1 MKFTDGFWLMRKG
14 VSAKYALH
22 PHRIQHEQESV
33 KVLAAT
39 KTINH
44 RGDVLN
50 APTLTMFMDSP
61 LADVIR
67 IKVQHHGGGKSPI
80 KFDLDEHSPKTS
92 FVENETSAEFTAGA
106 LTAKLHKGKKWNLE
120 FIAGGKVVTSQ
131 REKSFASIDNSDG
144 KHYISVQVGL
154 GVGESVYGLGERFTS
169 FIKNGQSVD
178 IYNEDGGTS
187 SEQAYKNIP
196 FYLTNAGYGVFI
208 NHAGRVSLEVAS
220 ETVERVQFSVEGEEV
235 EYMII
240 YGPTPKEILKKYTAL
255 TGRAPVLPHWSFGL
269 WLSTSF
275 VTDYDEATVTSF
287 IDEMK
292 NRDIPLSVFHFDC
305 YWMREFEWSNF
316 QWDPR
321 VFPDPAG
328 MLKRLKAQGL
338 HISVWI
344 NSYIA
349 QESPLFTE
357 GKEHG
362 YLLKRPDGSVWQWDL
377 WQAGLAVV
385 DFTNP
390 GARDWYKSK
399 LRALIDM
406 GVDAFK
412 TDFGERIPTDVV
424 YFDNSHPGDMHNYY
438 TLLYNQ
444 TVFELLQERNPKNAI
459 VFARSA
465 TVGGQKYPVHW
476 GGDNSSS
483 FESMAETL
491 RGGLSLGLS
500 GFGYWS
506 HDIGGFEGTPDP
518 SVFKR
523 WLPFGLLSS
532 HSRLHGN
539 ESVRVPW
546 IFDEEAV
553 DVTRKFTKLKASL
566 MPYLYSAAHE
576 ANELGLPMA
585 RAMLIE
591 FPEDRTCH
599 FLDQQYMFGSSL
611 LVAPV
616 FSESG
621 EVEFYLPKGTWT
633 NFFTGTQI
641 VGPLWVKETH
651 GFDSLPLYVREKSV
665 IALGRDDTFD
675 YDYHSATDIRGYGLA
690 KGESAST
697 IIYSHSNEKT
707 KTVTVTG

>member
-14 VSAKYALH
+14 VNAKYALH
-22 PHRIQHEQESV
+22 PHRIASENNSV

-50 APTLTMFMDSP
+50 AATLTMFMDSP

-67 IKVQHHGGGKSPI
+67 IKVVHHAGADAPI
-80 KFDLDEHSPKTS
+80 RFTLDESAPMTS
-92 FVENETSAEFTAGA
+92 FAEDETSAQFSAGA

-120 FIAGGKVVTSQ
+120 FLANNKVVSTQ
-131 REKSFASIDNSDG
+131 GEKSFASIDNSDG
-144 KHYISVQVGL
+144 KHYINVQMGL

-169 FIKNGQSVD
+169 FIKNGQSVE

-196 FYLTNAGYGVFI
+196 FYITNAGYGVFI
-208 NHAGRVSLEVAS
+208 NHAGRVSMEIAS
-220 ETVERVQFSVEGEEV
+220 EAVERVQFSVEGEEL
-235 EYMII
+235 EYLVI

-255 TGRAPVLPHWSFGL
+255 TGRAPVVPHWSFGL

-287 IDEMK
+287 IEEMK
-292 NRDIPLSVFHFDC
+292 SRDIPLSVFHFDC

-321 VFPDPAG
+321 VFPDPKA
-328 MLKRLKAQGL
+328 MLTRLKSQGL
-338 HISVWI
+338 HISLWI

-357 GKEHG
+357 GKENG
-362 YLLKRPDGSVWQWDL
+362 YLLKRADGSVWQWDL

-390 GARDWYKSK
+390 AARDWYKSK
-399 LRALIDM
+399 LRALLDM

-412 TDFGERIPTDVV
+412 TDFGERIPTDVI
-424 YFDNSHPGDMHNYY
+424 YFDNSNPGDMHNYY

-444 TVFELLQERNPKNAI
+444 TVFELLQERNPKDAI

-518 SVFKR
+518 AVFKR

-566 MPYLYSAAHE
+566 MPYLYGVAHE
-576 ANELGLPMA
+576 ARDLGLPMA

-616 FSESG
+616 FSASG
-621 EVEFYLPKGTWT
+621 EVEFYLPAGTWT
-633 NFFTGTQI
+633 NFFTGAQI
-641 VGPLWVKETH
+641 VGPQWVKEKH

-665 IALGRDDTFD
+665 LVLGRDDTFD
-675 YDYHSATDIRGYGLA
+675 YDYQSATDIRGYALE
-690 KGESAST
+690 KGESASAT
-697 IIYSHSNEKT
+697 IYSHLNYKS